1 MTASAAHTL
10 RHTPVAF
17 SGGGDSQRESMAKR
31 TLPAV

>member
-10 RHTPVAF
+10 RHTNAALN
-17 SGGGDSQRESMAKR
+17 GGVGSRRESMAKR